1 MELVIDS
8 QFIYRVFGKE
18 KGKYFQRINSIDAIK
33 KGIQTFEEKKKRQ
46 TDSMSQVMHTQKP
59 HTSKMSLA

>member
-18 KGKYFQRINSIDAIK
+18 KGKYFQRINSMDAIK
-33 KGIQTFEEKKKRQ
+33 KGIQTFEEKKNDKQILCHR
-46 TDSMSQVMHTQKP
+46 KP